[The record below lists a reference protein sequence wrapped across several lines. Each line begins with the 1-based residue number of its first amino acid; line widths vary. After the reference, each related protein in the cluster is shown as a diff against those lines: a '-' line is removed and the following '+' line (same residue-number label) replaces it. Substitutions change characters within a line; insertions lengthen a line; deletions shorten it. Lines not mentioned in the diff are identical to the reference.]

1 MEQDNQEIK
10 TRGRGRPKK
19 GEIVAKKSKN
29 RGTLG
34 RPKGDKAII
43 DEYKARML
51 NSPKSAKV
59 LETILNAALND
70 DHKNQAAAWKLVVD
84 RIMPVSAFEQTKQG
98 GGAPTVSINIMGLGQ
113 ATTTVTEDDV
123 TYDIQDVEAKDD
135 SILRNLNAT
144 SDSIGEEL

>member
-1 MEQDNQEIK
+1 MEQDKEEIK

-59 LETILNAALND
+59 LETILNAALTD
-70 DHKNQAAAWKLVVD
+70 GHPGQTAAWKLVAD
-84 RIMPVSAFEQTKQG
+84 RIIPVSAFEQSKQG
-98 GGAPTVSINIMGLGQ
+98 SSAPSVIVNITGLGQ
-113 ATTTVTEDDV
+113 STAEVIEDDV
-123 TYDIQDVEAKDD
+123 TYDISDVEIKDQD
-135 SILRNLNAT
+135 
-144 SDSIGEEL
+144 D

>member
-1 MEQDNQEIK
+1 MEQNTELKVDSLDSLK
-10 TRGRGRPKK
+10 RGRGRPKK

-59 LETILNAALND
+59 LETIFNAALND
-70 DHKNQAAAWKLVVD
+70 DHKNQAAAWKLVID
-84 RIMPVSAFEQTKQG
+84 RIAPLSSFEAVKAGGQTPQI
-98 GGAPTVSINIMGLGQ
+98 SINITGLTSPVVE
-113 ATTTVTEDDV
+113 AEEVV
-123 TYDIQDVEAKDD
+123 YDITDVEAK
-135 SILRNLNAT
+135 S
-144 SDSIGEEL
+144 EEDEE

>member
-1 MEQDNQEIK
+1 MA
-10 TRGRGRPKK
+10 RPKK
-19 GEIVAKKSKN
+19 TDLAAVKAKNK
-29 RGTLG
+29 GIIG

-59 LETILNAALND
+59 LESILNAALND

-98 GGAPTVSINIMGLGQ
+98 GGAPSITINVSGIASPIIDASEVDNQDIEDIEYKISD
-113 ATTTVTEDDV
+113 TE
-123 TYDIQDVEAKDD
+123 
-135 SILRNLNAT
+135 
-144 SDSIGEEL
+144 

>member
-1 MEQDNQEIK
+1 MANDIEEIK
-10 TRGRGRPKK
+10 PRGRGRPKK

-51 NSPKSAKV
+51 SSPKSAKV

-84 RIMPVSAFEQTKQG
+84 RIIPVSAFEQTKQG
-98 GGAPTVSINIMGLGQ
+98 SGAPSVSINIMGLGQ
-113 ATTTVTEDDV
+113 ATAEVIDDNVEIDV
-123 TYDIQDVEAKDD
+123 TDVEVKDID
-135 SILRNLNAT
+135 DES
-144 SDSIGEEL
+144 

>member
-1 MEQDNQEIK
+1 MADTDTDIEIK

-59 LETILNAALND
+59 LETILNAALD
-70 DHKNQAAAWKLVVD
+70 DNHKNQSAAWKLVVD
-84 RIMPVSAFEQTKQG
+84 RIIPVSAFEQTKQG
-98 GGAPTVSINIMGLGQ
+98 SGAPSISINITGLTAPTVEAEEVQ
-113 ATTTVTEDDV
+113 
-123 TYDIQDVEAKDD
+123 YDIEDVEIKD
-135 SILRNLNAT
+135 T
-144 SDSIGEEL
+144 EE

>member
-1 MEQDNQEIK
+1 MEQDQEIK

-59 LETILNAALND
+59 LGTILNAALD
-70 DHKNQAAAWKLVVD
+70 DNHKNQSAAWKLVVD
-84 RIMPVSAFEQTKQG
+84 RIIPVSAFEQTKQG
-98 GGAPTVSINIMGLGQ
+98 SGAPTVSINIMGLGQ

-123 TYDIQDVEAKDD
+123 SYDIQDVEARYDD
-135 SILRNLNAT
+135 ES
-144 SDSIGEEL
+144 

>member
-1 MEQDNQEIK
+1 MEQDQEIK

-84 RIMPVSAFEQTKQG
+84 RIIPVSAFEQTKQG
-98 GGAPTVSINIMGLGQ
+98 SSAPTVSINITGLTQ
-113 ATTTVTEDDV
+113 ASTIISENDV
-123 TYDIQDVEAKDD
+123 EVDIQDVESKYD
-135 SILRNLNAT
+135 
-144 SDSIGEEL
+144 

>member
-1 MEQDNQEIK
+1 MTQEVTELK
-10 TRGRGRPKK
+10 VRGRGRPKK

-98 GGAPTVSINIMGLGQ
+98 SGTPSISINITGLTQ
-113 ATTTVTEDDV
+113 ASTVIEQDDV
-123 TYDIQDVEAKDD
+123 EVDIQDVESKYD
-135 SILRNLNAT
+135 
-144 SDSIGEEL
+144 

>member
-10 TRGRGRPKK
+10 VRGRGRPKK

-59 LETILNAALND
+59 LESILNAALND

-113 ATTTVTEDDV
+113 ATTEVINDDV
-123 TYDIQDVEAKDD
+123 SYDISDVEVKD
-135 SILRNLNAT
+135 
-144 SDSIGEEL
+144 SDTE

>member
-1 MEQDNQEIK
+1 MEDKEEIK

-59 LETILNAALND
+59 LETILNAALD
-70 DHKNQAAAWKLVVD
+70 DNHKNQAAAWKLVAD
-84 RIMPVSAFEQTKQG
+84 RIIPVSAFEQSKQG
-98 GGAPTVSINIMGLGQ
+98 SGAPSVVVNITGLGQ
-113 ATTTVTEDDV
+113 STAEVIEDDV
-123 TYDIQDVEAKDD
+123 TYDISDVEIKDQD
-135 SILRNLNAT
+135 
-144 SDSIGEEL
+144 D